1 MAVLKQKQLQL
12 AAVEA
17 ELKVIQI
24 ELEDKNRQLKV
35 GVKSTICCSLLV
47 LIFLILGITR
57 HF

>member
-1 MAVLKQKQLQL
+1 MAELKQKQLQL

-17 ELKVIQI
+17 ELKVIQM

-35 GVKSTICCSLLV
+35 SIHRCFISMVLSTEN
-47 LIFLILGITR
+47 

>member
-17 ELKVIQI
+17 ELKVIQM

-35 GVKSTICCSLLV
+35 GVPV
-47 LIFLILGITR
+47 YQFDDFLF
-57 HF
+57 H